1 MNKSSNQI
9 IPFFNAANDIMQP
22 IRLHCKILKLKDFET
37 KINRIKCIDFNPEY
51 KLFHWCYSNEML
63 NTSYKIKQKT
73 TNNELWILGKIQVEN
88 NSVLISVNSIER
100 AILALKFFNSKIDKS
115 ILIFETMDFYNKL
128 LEMSETNKNFYSPI
142 ELFFVNKP
150 IICDNSTS
158 IIVDEIINYNQKK
171 GNKQK
176 LLEQLYNKMI
186 TEQLPEYENFP
197 IYFYEDIIENI
208 ESRLFMKQ
216 KLAYEHLN
224 GNIKMTMFE
233 LIQKLIVENTK

>member
-1 MNKSSNQI
+1 M
-9 IPFFNAANDIMQP
+9 
-22 IRLHCKILKLKDFET
+22 
-37 KINRIKCIDFNPEY
+37 
-51 KLFHWCYSNEML
+51 LF
-63 NTSYKIKQKT
+63 
-73 TNNELWILGKIQVEN
+73 
-88 NSVLISVNSIER
+88 
-100 AILALKFFNSKIDKS
+100 
-115 ILIFETMDFYNKL
+115 
-128 LEMSETNKNFYSPI
+128 
-142 ELFFVNKP
+142 LFFVNKP

-158 IIVDEIINYNQKK
+158 IIVDEIINNNQKK

-233 LIQKLIVENTK
+233 LIQKIIAENIK